1 VENIK
6 KLKAKN
12 QKILTVWGVD
22 EELWKQAKV
31 IMMLENKSAGEFVN
45 EALKL
50 AILKYR
56 EKYKIFGE
64 KYE

>member
-1 VENIK
+1 MENIK
-6 KLKAKN
+6 KLKAKK

-22 EELWKQAKV
+22 DETWKQAKV
-31 IMMLENKSAGEFVN
+31 IMMLENKSAGDFVN

-56 EKYKIFGE
+56 RKYKISGE
-64 KYE
+64 QF